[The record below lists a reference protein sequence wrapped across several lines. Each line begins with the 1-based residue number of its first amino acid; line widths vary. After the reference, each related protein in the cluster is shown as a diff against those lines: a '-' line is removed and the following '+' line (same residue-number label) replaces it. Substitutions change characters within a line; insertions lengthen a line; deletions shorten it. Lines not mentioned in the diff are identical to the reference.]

1 MFPVGFREP
10 GARRRTFPPP
20 KQSRS
25 ALGQGREIY
34 PKRFRVSSAWPCL
47 ISGSLPWTGKRDS
60 YSAKP
65 PLRLQEGCR
74 TVQADHEA
82 PAAKATATDIFGG
95 GWRQPVPPHYLLQEA
110 YLANHHLTEP
120 HTPPPHGLGSGQHP
134 FLFILSK
141 TLQPT

>member
-1 MFPVGFREP
+1 M
-10 GARRRTFPPP
+10 
-20 KQSRS
+20 
-25 ALGQGREIY
+25 
-34 PKRFRVSSAWPCL
+34 
-47 ISGSLPWTGKRDS
+47 
-60 YSAKP
+60 
-65 PLRLQEGCR
+65 
-74 TVQADHEA
+74 VQADHEA

-95 GWRQPVPPHYLLQEA
+95 GWRQLILPHYLLQEA